1 MSQLYVLKYQLS
13 IPILSYFHF
22 LLPKSHLLLTI
33 KTFEDIINRKKRG
46 DKHIMNERLRKLRKT
61 LDLTQQEFA
70 DRIGSKRNT
79 VAKYETNTNTPSA
92 AVISLICREFNV
104 NETWLRTGEG
114 EMFIE
119 VSQEDEYTKAAAS
132 IAQNNDVEIMSLL
145 VEYWKLDDTSKE
157 IFKNYLRNVSERIV
171 SAKPNTLTL
180 AKANKIYEECPKTP
194 EELEKL
200 VINKDDKNVC

>member
-1 MSQLYVLKYQLS
+1 MK
-13 IPILSYFHF
+13 
-22 LLPKSHLLLTI
+22 TRI
-33 KTFEDIINRKKRG
+33 K
-46 DKHIMNERLRKLRKT
+46 KLRKT
-61 LDLTQQEFA
+61 LELTQQEFA
-70 DRIGSKRNT
+70 DRIGMKRNT
-79 VAKYETNTNTPSA
+79 VANYETGRNDPSA
-92 AVISLICREFNV
+92 SVVSLICREFNV
-104 NETWLRTGEG
+104 NEEWLRNGTGEI
-114 EMFIE
+114 FIE
-119 VSQEDEYTKAAAS
+119 VSEDDEYTRAAAS

-200 VINKDDKNVC
+200 VIDKDDKNVC

>member
-1 MSQLYVLKYQLS
+1 
-13 IPILSYFHF
+13 
-22 LLPKSHLLLTI
+22 
-33 KTFEDIINRKKRG
+33 
-46 DKHIMNERLRKLRKT
+46 MNERLRKLRKT

-92 AVISLICREFNV
+92 AVLSLICREFNV
-104 NETWLRTGEG
+104 NEEWLRNGTG
-114 EMFIE
+114 EMFLSISE
-119 VSQEDEYTKAAAS
+119 DDEYTKAAAS

-171 SAKPNTLTL
+171 SAKSNTLTL
-180 AKANKIYEECPKTP
+180 AEANKIYKECPKTP

-200 VINKDDKNVC
+200 VIDKDDKNVC

>member
-1 MSQLYVLKYQLS
+1 
-13 IPILSYFHF
+13 
-22 LLPKSHLLLTI
+22 
-33 KTFEDIINRKKRG
+33 
-46 DKHIMNERLRKLRKT
+46 MNERIKKLRKT

-70 DRIGSKRNT
+70 DRIGLKRNT
-79 VAKYETNTNTPSA
+79 IASYETRIDREPTGSA
-92 AVISLICREFNV
+92 ISLICREFNV
-104 NETWLRTGEG
+104 NEEWLRNGTG

-119 VSQEDEYTKAAAS
+119 VSEDDEYTRAAAS

-171 SAKPNTLTL
+171 SANPNTLTL
-180 AKANKIYEECPKTP
+180 EKANKIYEECPKTP

-200 VINKDDKNVC
+200 VIDKDDKNVC